1 MMDKVLNSSSVKF
14 STSNS
19 EMTALGEHLRT
30 PQIIEQLDNSVSA
43 KEQIEKIVES
53 MNKFVSASS
62 THVKF
67 EFHEKLN
74 DYYVTVIDSA
84 TNDVIKE
91 IPSKKAMDI
100 YASMLEY
107 MGILVDK
114 KV

>member
-1 MMDKVLNSSSVKF
+1 MRDKVLNSSSVTF
-14 STSNS
+14 SSSDS
-19 EMTALGEHLRT
+19 EVKALGEHLRI
-30 PQIIEQLDNSVSA
+30 PQIIGQLDKQLSLR
-43 KEQIEKIVES
+43 EQIEKIVES
-53 MNKFVSASS
+53 MNQFVSASS

-67 EFHEKLN
+67 ELHEKLN
-74 DYYVTVIDSA
+74 DYYVTVINSE

-91 IPSKKAMDI
+91 IPSKKTLDV

>member
-1 MMDKVLNSSSVKF
+1 MVNKILNSSSVTV

-19 EMTALGEHLRT
+19 EMKVIGEHLRA
-30 PQIIEQLDNSVSA
+30 PQVIEQLDNSYST

-53 MNKFVSASS
+53 MNEFVSASS

>member
-1 MMDKVLNSSSVKF
+1 MMDKVVNSSSAKF

-19 EMTALGEHLRT
+19 EMKALGEHLGT
-30 PQIIEQLDNSVSA
+30 SQIIEQLDNSFSS

-53 MNKFVSASS
+53 MNEFVSASS

-74 DYYVTVIDSA
+74 DYYVTVIDSV

-91 IPSKKAMDI
+91 IPSKKAMDM